1 MYYSRLYDR
10 YKFKGINWVFM
21 ENIEGGY
28 IVNLSSV
35 KPIRH
40 RNQRKLDLIRTKIK
54 STESEN
60 TSPVQLT
67 DLQSNTNQGQIYT
80 TDPMNVHSYLGLN
93 RYRSNIDNK
102 PILIIIVH

>member
-1 MYYSRLYDR
+1 MPN
-10 YKFKGINWVFM
+10 KVI
-21 ENIEGGY
+21 I
-28 IVNLSSV
+28 
-35 KPIRH
+35 H
-40 RNQRKLDLIRTKIK
+40 RNQRKLDLIRTKTK